1 MEDIK
6 EIIKER
12 IKANNELFSEDE
24 VKTINETSI
33 KLYIIGLIDGKKIY
47 T

>member
-1 MEDIK
+1 MENLIDFI
-6 EIIKER
+6 EER
-12 IKANNELFSEDE
+12 IKANNELISEDE

-33 KLYIIGLIDGKKIY
+33 KLYIIGLIDDKKIY